1 MYEKYSLGRSFP
13 SEGDGPGVPSG
24 EGVMFHLV
32 AQTTTAPQVAQ
43 PSDGVTNFFLMLAVG
58 AFVVVVLR
66 LVHAWDLGID
76 IATVGSV
83 LAAVVVIAVVSLLL
97 FVVLLAFHALLPF

>member
-1 MYEKYSLGRSFP
+1 
-13 SEGDGPGVPSG
+13 
-24 EGVMFHLV
+24 MFHLV
-32 AQTTTAPQVAQ
+32 AQTTAAPQVAQ
-43 PSDGVTNFFLMLAVG
+43 ANDGVTKFFLMLAVG

-66 LVHAWDLGID
+66 LVHVGELGID